1 MAFLNHVGANLS
13 SEDILHLSTGDVTDL
28 SAAAKVLKI
37 IPLAIVML
45 ASIVGNAIVIH
56 AVYLDV
62 RMQTATNM
70 LIVSQSLS
78 DFGTSVLVIPF
89 TLVSVGADGW
99 ILGERFCI
107 ANAFFNLFFTQVTV
121 LQLAIIAFDRY
132 LVIVKPLLRAIKSRD
147 AIKLVVSAWVVGFF
161 GAFPW
166 LPLLTNHVKV
176 EYFPGFHVC
185 GQRYL
190 HPLGDLALFNLV
202 FLLLVY
208 AVLPLFIILYCY
220 YQIGKVIHRN
230 NQSVSPLA
238 LSNSQKLA
246 MNVFASSASTS
257 KIVIGTSLIQVFPAC
272 FVMLLDGL
280 QVGDIPYGLETALKW
295 IMWCH
300 CVVKPIIYASKSPMW
315 TEIVRKYLNKFP
327 FCTSIFGIKFNN
339 SSIAMFANRFK
350 QYRLS
355 KRNNEKSLE
364 SQEESSKGKVQSEQK
379 IKNVP
384 WLITAKEAWL
394 ANAVREPDDF
404 SAF

>member
-1 MAFLNHVGANLS
+1 MAFLNHTGANLS
-13 SEDILHLSTGDVTDL
+13 SEEILHLSTGDVTDS

-107 ANAFFNLFFTQVTV
+107 ANSFFNLFFTQVTV

-166 LPLLTNHVKV
+166 LPLLTNYVKV

-300 CVVKPIIYASKSPMW
+300 CVVKPIIYASKSSMW
-315 TEIVRKYLNKFP
+315 TEIIRKYLNKFP
-327 FCTSIFGIKFNN
+327 FCTSIFGIKFNK

-379 IKNVP
+379 IKEVP

-394 ANAVREPDDF
+394 ANAAREPDDF